1 MDEAAR
7 PAGSSPPAAAVDAST
22 ATTGTDAA
30 PADRGVAADARRAR
44 ATAIG
49 GLAILIWS
57 TLALLTTLA
66 RAIPPFQLVASAFT
80 IAFLLALGRWLA
92 TGAVVRA
99 HFRLPW
105 PVWVAGVAGLFG
117 NHFCYFMALR
127 LAPPAEA
134 NLVNYLWPLLI
145 VVLSGLLLKGERLTL
160 RHLVGGLAGFAGC
173 TVVIGGSGEVGFSR
187 EHTAGY
193 AFALGAACSW
203 AGYSLASRRFA
214 HVPTDAVGAFCAATA
229 LLAWACHFALEATHR
244 PRGIEMLVI
253 GALGVGPIGSAF
265 FAWDHGVKK
274 GDIGLLSTA
283 AYAIPLMSTG
293 LLIASGFAEP
303 TPRLALALVLIV
315 GGAVLAASGRRGAG

>member
-7 PAGSSPPAAAVDAST
+7 PAGSPPPAAAVDT
-22 ATTGTDAA
+22 
-30 PADRGVAADARRAR
+30 RADAERTH

-92 TGAVVRA
+92 TGTAVRA

-145 VVLSGLLLKGERLTL
+145 VVLSGLLLKNERLTL
-160 RHLVGGLAGFAGC
+160 RHLAGGLAGFAGC
-173 TVVIGGSGEVGFSR
+173 AVVIGGSGELGFSR
-187 EHTAGY
+187 EHAAGY
-193 AFALGAACSW
+193 AFALGAALSW

-229 LLAWACHFALEATHR
+229 VLAWACHFALEATHR
-244 PRGIEMLVI
+244 PRISELLVI

-293 LLIASGFAEP
+293 LLIGSGFAEP

-315 GGAVLAASGRRGAG
+315 GGAVLAASGRRGA